1 MDFKELATQRNK
13 EKIAVIVVGY
23 NRKNGIERLLD
34 SINTAFYDDNNIPLV
49 ISIDASGNQLLYDYV
64 KSFNWKHGEK
74 YVNIQEN
81 RLGLKAHIFQC
92 ASLSKYFKGV
102 IILEDDLFVSPYY
115 YHYCTECLE
124 QYGSNEKV
132 AGISLYSEEINGYV
146 GLPFQ
151 PEQRG
156 SDVYAW
162 QTVCSWG
169 EMWNERM
176 WNGFTSWLDS
186 WDENFDDIDMVD
198 TIKKW
203 TRAWSKYYYAYM
215 IKNDKY
221 FIYPYNSLTTNFND
235 AGGEHGGGNASI
247 VQVSL
252 LQGKRTYHLD
262 EFESLVKYDVYS
274 QNKEIPQWLG
284 IDKNNLTIDLYGLK
298 KEYRGHYIL
307 TPFKLPYKIVE
318 SFGLSLRPWEL
329 NIKYKNKGNGLF
341 LYYRDHDYSKDE
353 PNKSFPL
360 EVGDYYL
367 RGFNLPILIKYVWK
381 RIKVSFKRKF
391 TK

>member
-1 MDFKELATQRNK
+1 MYSLNDYA
-13 EKIAVIVVGY
+13 I
-23 NRKNGIERLLD
+23 
-34 SINTAFYDDNNIPLV
+34 DNNIPLV

-176 WNGFTSWLDS
+176 WNEFISWLEK

-198 TIKKW
+198 TIK
-203 TRAWSKYYYAYM
+203 
-215 IKNDKY
+215 
-221 FIYPYNSLTTNFND
+221 
-235 AGGEHGGGNASI
+235 
-247 VQVSL
+247 
-252 LQGKRTYHLD
+252 
-262 EFESLVKYDVYS
+262 
-274 QNKEIPQWLG
+274 
-284 IDKNNLTIDLYGLK
+284 
-298 KEYRGHYIL
+298 
-307 TPFKLPYKIVE
+307 
-318 SFGLSLRPWEL
+318 
-329 NIKYKNKGNGLF
+329 NITM
-341 LYYRDHDYSKDE
+341 
-353 PNKSFPL
+353 
-360 EVGDYYL
+360 
-367 RGFNLPILIKYVWK
+367 
-381 RIKVSFKRKF
+381 RI
-391 TK
+391 